1 MIRLI
6 RDTKN
11 FITRNLKSLVLFEL
25 LYKLTLLL
33 VVLPIFEAGL
43 KKTLNMA
50 GYSYLTIENIL
61 PFLRNPATI
70 LSIVLFLL
78 MMGFFILL
86 EMNCLSVY
94 FHSCMQLRKIRL
106 VEIFFTGII
115 HTARELKK
123 KNFLIV
129 LYSTL
134 YGVVLLLPL
143 IIVSISNMR
152 IPSYMVK
159 IIKNDREVAIWVIA
173 LVVLAVVAVYDGLF
187 VFQFCNIEK
196 KTFREGRSLSRELKK
211 GRNLRILSVIVAFNI
226 LLWIGYA
233 VLYVIVTVVTI
244 VITYVTMDPTVVVA
258 AFLKIYNQMNQ
269 YVGFVIAIVSLIGNY
284 GLITKLYIDYRDL
297 NPYAGYEIDKIQEQI
312 MNAEAERLLEKGYYR
327 NIKVPQGRYMVI
339 ITVLSIVVIAMNC
352 YNLAKGVYK
361 GAFVERDTLFGSYI
375 TSHRGLSSEAPEN
388 TIPALEL
395 AIDRFSDYAEIDVQE
410 TKDGVIILLHDA
422 SLKRTTGV
430 KRNIWNVTY
439 EELLTYDAGSWFSS
453 DYIGTVIPTLE
464 EVLDLCRD
472 RIKLNIEIKI
482 NGHEQYLIEKV
493 VDLIEEYDFI
503 NQCVVTS
510 TSYSALAR
518 VKELNENIK
527 TGYIM
532 SIAYGYFYNK
542 EYADF
547 FSVKSS
553 FITESMVRTA
563 HSLGKE
569 VHAWTV
575 NTTTEVERLKQ
586 IGVDNIITDNPVKVR
601 EIISNANAIVT
612 FKELLGMLEEVN

>member
-6 RDTKN
+6 KDTRN

-25 LYKLTLLL
+25 LYKLALLL
-33 VVLPIFEAGL
+33 VVLPVFETGL
-43 KKTLNMA
+43 KKTLSLA
-50 GYSYLTIENIL
+50 GYSYLTIENIF

-70 LSIVLFLL
+70 LSVALFLL

-94 FHSCMQLRKIRL
+94 FHSCMQLRRIRV
-106 VEIFFTGII
+106 VEIFFTGMI
-115 HTARELKK
+115 HTAREFKK
-123 KNFLIV
+123 KNFMIV
-129 LYSTL
+129 LYGTL
-134 YGVVLLLPL
+134 YGIVVLLP
-143 IIVSISNMR
+143 IFVVGVSNMR
-152 IPSYMVK
+152 IPSYM
-159 IIKNDREVAIWVIA
+159 IKTLKTDRAVALWVIA
-173 LVVLAVVAVYDGLF
+173 LVVIALVAVYDGLF

-196 KTFREGRSLSRELKK
+196 KTFREGISLSRKLKK
-211 GRNLRILSVIVAFNI
+211 GRNLKILSAIISFNAM
-226 LLWIGYA
+226 LWIGYA
-233 VLYVIVTVVTI
+233 ILYMIVTAVTVI
-244 VITYVTMDPTVVVA
+244 ITYVTMDPSLVVA
-258 AFLKIYNQMNQ
+258 AFLKTYDQMNQ
-269 YVGFVIAIVSLIGNY
+269 YIGFVVAIVSLIANY

-312 MNAEAERLLEKGYYR
+312 MDAEAERLLEKGYYR
-327 NIKVPQGRYMVI
+327 NIKMPQGRYMVI
-339 ITVLSIVVIAMNC
+339 ITVLSIAVIGMNC

-361 GAFVERDTLFGSYI
+361 GTFVERDTLFGTYI

-388 TIPALEL
+388 TIPAIEL
-395 AIDRFSDYAEIDVQE
+395 AIEKFSDYAEIDVQE
-410 TKDGVIILLHDA
+410 TKDGVVILLHDS

-430 KRNIWNVTY
+430 KKSIWNVTY
-439 EELLTYDAGSWFSS
+439 EELLTYDAGSWFGNE
-453 DYIGTVIPTLE
+453 YIGTVIPTLE
-464 EVLDLCRD
+464 EVLEVCQN

-493 VDLIEEYDFI
+493 VDLLEEYNFI
-503 NQCVVTS
+503 DQCVITS

-518 VKELNENIK
+518 VKELNSDIK

-575 NTTTEVERLKQ
+575 NSTTEVERLKQ

-612 FKELLGMLEEVN
+612 FKELLGLLEEVN